1 LVVTAVVMATVLD
14 ASLGGPVTHPARY
27 GWN

>member
-1 LVVTAVVMATVLD
+1 LVVTAVVMATVFD
-14 ASLGGPVTHPARY
+14 ASLGGSVTHPARY